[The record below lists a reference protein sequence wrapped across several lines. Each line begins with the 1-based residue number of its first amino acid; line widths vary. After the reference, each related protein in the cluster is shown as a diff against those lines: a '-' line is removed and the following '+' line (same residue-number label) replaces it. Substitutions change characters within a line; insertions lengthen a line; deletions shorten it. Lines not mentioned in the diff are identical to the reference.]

1 MGWGIEANLHKF
13 KVNGVIIEN
22 NCRRILKEFL
32 ERIIGKV
39 ISIYV
44 RRCSL
49 SYSYLATFYYSRKN
63 VPPLLCVGSV
73 ALVMWCD
80 DLI

>member
-1 MGWGIEANLHKF
+1 MSMTISYAVVGLFLHIYGNIVNTWGIEENLHRF

-44 RRCSL
+44 G
-49 SYSYLATFYYSRKN
+49 A
-63 VPPLLCVGSV
+63 
-73 ALVMWCD
+73 ALV
-80 DLI
+80 IAT